1 MGKRAPLR
9 FKKHL
14 TKNQKL
20 KAKHK
25 SKKTYSL
32 SKTAVDLGWDK
43 SLSVTQNYARFGLS
57 ETTNLEESYWKTA
70 ILAVPDEKLLDLPE
84 PGEDAGSVFNARRV
98 SYQEQYYLKDLI
110 AKYGDDFKKMSMDI
124 KLNRYQHTPRE
135 LEKKIQ
141 RMHAWHKEEK
151 EMAEKKAI
159 EDLMEKEPKKPGKR
173 VKSAPK
179 KRIYKKIL

>member
-1 MGKRAPLR
+1 
-9 FKKHL
+9 
-14 TKNQKL
+14 
-20 KAKHK
+20 
-25 SKKTYSL
+25 
-32 SKTAVDLGWDK
+32 
-43 SLSVTQNYARFGLS
+43 
-57 ETTNLEESYWKTA
+57 
-70 ILAVPDEKLLDLPE
+70 
-84 PGEDAGSVFNARRV
+84 
-98 SYQEQYYLKDLI
+98 LKDLI